1 MLLSKCNFI
10 FWSIQPFQKNTH
22 LIIRQPVRMELAE
35 ILRECK
41 TNGITAQKC
50 LYDRYARMVFLFCR
64 RYLRTNEL
72 AEECMMNGF
81 LKIYDGLKSF
91 EYHSE
96 SASMAWMK
104 KILLNECLQELRKK
118 ERFMLVSEDLAE
130 EMTTDDSAID
140 MLSAEEL
147 FKLITKLPI
156 GYRTVF
162 NLYAVEGF
170 KHVEIGKELGI
181 SEGTSKSQLN
191 KARALLQQMLLA
203 ENKEWYVSR
212 KSK

>member
-1 MLLSKCNFI
+1 
-10 FWSIQPFQKNTH
+10 
-22 LIIRQPVRMELAE
+22 MELAA
-35 ILRECK
+35 ILKECK
-41 TNGITAQKC
+41 ANSITAQKC
-50 LYDRYARMVFLFCR
+50 LYDRYVRLFFLFCR
-64 RYLRTNEL
+64 RYMRTNEL

-81 LKIYDGLKSF
+81 FKIYESLASF
-91 EYHSE
+91 EYQSDA
-96 SASMAWMK
+96 ASVAWMK
-104 KILLNECLQELRKK
+104 KIMLNACLQELRKR
-118 ERFMLVSEDLAE
+118 ERFLLVAE
-130 EMTTDDSAID
+130 ELADEIATDYTAID
-140 MLSAEEL
+140 FLSAVEL

-162 NLYAVEGF
+162 NLYAVEGL
-170 KHVEIGKELGI
+170 KHVEIAKELGI

>member
-1 MLLSKCNFI
+1 
-10 FWSIQPFQKNTH
+10 
-22 LIIRQPVRMELAE
+22 MELAA
-35 ILRECK
+35 ILKECK
-41 TNGITAQKC
+41 ANSITAQKC
-50 LYDRYARMVFLFCR
+50 LYDRYARMFFLFCR
-64 RYLRTNEL
+64 RYMRTNES

-81 LKIYDGLKSF
+81 LKIYANLIAF
-91 EYHSE
+91 EYQTDA
-96 SASMAWMK
+96 ASVAWMK
-104 KILLNECLQELRKK
+104 KIMLHECLQELRKR
-118 ERFMLVSEDLAE
+118 ERFLLVSEDLSE
-130 EMTTDDSAID
+130 ELVSDEAAID
-140 MLSAEEL
+140 RLSTAEL

-162 NLYAVEGF
+162 NLYAVEGL
-170 KHVEIGKELGI
+170 KHIEIAKELGI

>member
-1 MLLSKCNFI
+1 
-10 FWSIQPFQKNTH
+10 
-22 LIIRQPVRMELAE
+22 MELAA
-35 ILRECK
+35 ILKECK
-41 TNGITAQKC
+41 ANSITAQKC
-50 LYDRYARMVFLFCR
+50 LYDAYARLFFLFCR
-64 RYLRTNEL
+64 RYMRTNEL

-81 LKIYDGLKSF
+81 LKIYANLISF
-91 EYHSE
+91 EYQNDA
-96 SASMAWMK
+96 ASVAWMK
-104 KILLNECLQELRKK
+104 KIMLHECLQELRKR
-118 ERFMLVSEDLAE
+118 ERFLLVSEDLSE
-130 EMTTDDSAID
+130 ELVSDDSAID
-140 MLSAEEL
+140 KLSAAEL

-162 NLYAVEGF
+162 NLYAVEGL
-170 KHVEIGKELGI
+170 KHIEIAKELGI